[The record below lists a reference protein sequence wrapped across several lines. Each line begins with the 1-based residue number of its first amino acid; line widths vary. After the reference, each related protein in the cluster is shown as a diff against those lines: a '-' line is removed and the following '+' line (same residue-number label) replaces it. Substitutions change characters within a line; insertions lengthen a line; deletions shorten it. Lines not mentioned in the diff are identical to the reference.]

1 MKTSHLVGTYQ
12 TDISM
17 AVSWLKLNKAI
28 SSAGDCN
35 KQGLVHVC
43 PIRMTKSNKIVK
55 DLLLS
60 RFGHF
65 VKLR

>member
-1 MKTSHLVGTYQ
+1 MKTSHLVGAYQ

-17 AVSWLKLNKAI
+17 AVSWLRLNKAI
-28 SSAGDCN
+28 SSSGDCT

-43 PIRMTKSNKIVK
+43 PIRMTKSKKEVAE
-55 DLLLS
+55 LLLS